1 MNPSDEAPESH
12 VNGQTSQVRPSSSA
26 TVKAKPRP
34 KKGNS
39 SLGSKLFLCD
49 NQMCANFSK
58 IRHDIHSLVP

>member
-34 KKGNS
+34 KKGNLS
-39 SLGSKLFLCD
+39 PASKFF
-49 NQMCANFSK
+49 NVIFRCAQ
-58 IRHDIHSLVP
+58 ILVKFGMI